1 MVKLTQKQR
10 RELKKKQNLNDK
22 TEHYD
27 LTYNENNNETHTT
40 ENTDNAET
48 NENNDEQQRNDLKRK
63 GVLNATDRS
72 LTDAEL
78 KQITEYL
85 KSRKRTI
92 KFNGG
97 ASDEI
102 TNLTDDIISFNG
114 FTGCYLSILSSATTC
129 EDLVVSF
136 LFQWVREK
144 HVVMYLKLNADNIVV
159 SFALLHKTDY
169 DPYRKHKNPYVLDY
183 IYTYTNYRNMGHAQS
198 LINKIKQKHEFT
210 ALCSSDL
217 SSLVFH
223 KCKLKEMM
231 AKIQGLRVM
240 RT

>member
-1 MVKLTQKQR
+1 MGKPSRRPQREANKQQQQQ
-10 RELKKKQNLNDK
+10 E
-22 TEHYD
+22 E
-27 LTYNENNNETHTT
+27 
-40 ENTDNAET
+40 
-48 NENNDEQQRNDLKRK
+48 EQQ
-63 GVLNATDRS
+63 T
-72 LTDAEL
+72 
-78 KQITEYL
+78 YL
-85 KSRKRTI
+85 KANGIISASGRDLSQHDFELVKHYMSSEKRTI

-102 TNLTDDIISFNG
+102 TNMTDDIISFNG
-114 FTGCYLSILSSATTC
+114 FTGCYLSILSSATTS

-136 LFQWVREK
+136 LFQWVKEK
-144 HVVMYLKLNADNIVV
+144 HVVMYLKLNAENDVV
-159 SFALLHKTDY
+159 SFALLHETDY
-169 DPYRKHKNPYVLDY
+169 DPYRTHKNPYVLDY

-223 KCKLKEMM
+223 RCKLKEMR
-231 AKIQGLRVM
+231 ATLQGLRVM